1 MAAPMTPE
9 TYHLV
14 DDNMLMSE
22 GRSVLLHEAA
32 AVEGNNADCTAAARR
47 RDVLPV

>member
-14 DDNMLMSE
+14 DDNMLLSE

-32 AVEGNNADCTAAARR
+32 AVEGNADCTAAAHR